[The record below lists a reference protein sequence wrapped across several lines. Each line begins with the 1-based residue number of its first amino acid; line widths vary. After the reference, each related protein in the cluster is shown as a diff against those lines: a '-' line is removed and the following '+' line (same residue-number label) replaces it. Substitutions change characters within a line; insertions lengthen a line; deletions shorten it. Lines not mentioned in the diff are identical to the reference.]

1 MAGMNGIDG
10 GRKHFVIVLMRRL
23 LVFQRSFHI
32 QPRHV
37 MQYHVAK
44 NGEKSGPFDKEEVY
58 RRLVSGE
65 LNSNDLGWCE
75 GMAEWEPLSKL
86 IPPQTPPIP
95 AAIQSVF
102 GPSAAGSSA
111 PLPDAKTSGMAVAS
125 MICGILGLL
134 LWLPCIPAI
143 ILGHLGLSAIKKS
156 AGALKGSG
164 MAVAGLVTGY
174 IMIAALP
181 VIAILASLAVPAFN
195 AVQAQGDQLKVVNNA
210 KQIVIGMKQYSS
222 DHDGKYPASLDMLF
236 DEQILTDR
244 RLLTFPTRMNVP
256 GQGWEYPGADH
267 TDTDPGSVVILRSKK
282 ADRMKKI
289 IVARNDGSVTVE
301 RVPASP

>member
-1 MAGMNGIDG
+1 M
-10 GRKHFVIVLMRRL
+10 
-23 LVFQRSFHI
+23 S
-32 QPRHV
+32 
-37 MQYHVAK
+37 YHVAK

-65 LNSNDLGWCE
+65 FSGSDLGWCE
-75 GMAEWEPLSKL
+75 GMTEWEPLSKL
-86 IPPQTPPIP
+86 IPPQAPPIP
-95 AAIQSVF
+95 AASQAVF
-102 GPSAAGSSA
+102 GASAARSST

-195 AVQAQGDQLKVVNNA
+195 AVQAQGDQMKTVNNA
-210 KQIVIGMKQYSS
+210 RQIVVGMKQYAAE
-222 DHDGKYPASLDMLF
+222 HDGKYPASLDVLF
-236 DEQILTDR
+236 DEQIITDR
-244 RLLTFPTRMNVP
+244 RVLEFPTRMNVP
-256 GQGWEYPGADH
+256 GQGWEYLGAEH
-267 TDTDPGSVVILRSKK
+267 TDADPGNVVILRSKK